1 MKGKAIILS
10 APSGAGKTTIV
21 KHLLG
26 LDLGLE
32 FSISSCSRAPRAN
45 EKDGSDY
52 YFISEP
58 EFKKKIEKQE
68 FLEWE
73 QVYPGHFYG
82 TLKSE
87 LARIWD
93 KGKHVVFDVD
103 VAGGIN
109 LKNIFGDNA
118 LAVFV
123 KAPSLEILEQRLRDR
138 ATDPEEKIHTRIAK
152 AESQMKFADRF
163 DVILMNDALEDAL
176 NMAEEIV
183 KSFLQ
188 KRKVDE

>member
-45 EKDGSDY
+45 EKHGQDY
-52 YFISEP
+52 YFITET
-58 EFKKKIEKQE
+58 EFRKKIEKQE

-73 QVYPGHFYG
+73 QVYPGHYYG

-87 LARIWD
+87 LDRIWE
-93 KGKHVVFDVD
+93 KGKHVIFDVD

-109 LKNIFGDNA
+109 LKKVFGENA

-123 KAPSLEILEQRLRDR
+123 KVPSIEILEQRLRDR
-138 ATDPEEKIHTRIAK
+138 STDPEEKIHTRIAK
-152 AESQMKFADRF
+152 AESQMRFASDF
-163 DVILMNDALEDAL
+163 DFILMNDALEDTL

-183 KSFLQ
+183 ESFLQ
-188 KRKVDE
+188 NRKINE